1 MKNQWRK
8 SRTVLSYCNPKI
20 KCSIPSLTFLIWLP
34 FFFMREKQKKLT
46 REIFYRYMLT
56 YNVLACSIN
65 LLLLF
70 VRTMAPVYRLL
81 IEMFDQLK
89 NSRHDLL
96 YCWRWQAILKRRHI
110 YFFRSCPNS
119 HKWSNFFYFVAK
131 RQVHFVL
138 LLDVQTLSFFYIG
151 Y

>member
-81 IEMFDQLK
+81 IEMFDQLR

-96 YCWRWQAILKRRHI
+96 YCWPWLAILKRRHLYI
-110 YFFRSCPNS
+110 FFRSFPNS
-119 HKWSNFFYFVAK
+119 HKWTKMIWERSNRLGRRTRKIKIQKLFF
-131 RQVHFVL
+131 
-138 LLDVQTLSFFYIG
+138 
-151 Y
+151 